1 MKVLFIG
8 GTGVI
13 SEGVSKLLVEKDID
27 LYLYNRGNKPDLIPD
42 CAKLIKGNIRDV
54 KSSKEILSRYCFD
67 IVVNWIAFTPEHIKN
82 DLELFKGKIKQY
94 IFISS
99 ASAYQKPLNE
109 YLITEST
116 PLSNPYWQYSRD
128 KIACEELL
136 MKEYRE
142 NGFPITIVRPSYTYG
157 NTMIP
162 ASLNSWEYPWSL
174 IDRMRKGKK
183 IIVHGDGTS
192 LWTMTHNSDFARGF
206 IGLLSNDKAIGHAF
220 HITSDEVLNWN
231 QIYQEIAEA
240 AGVRADLIHIA
251 SDFIISK
258 LPDKKGSLLGDKSV
272 SAVFDNSKIK
282 KFVPDYCPRV
292 SFAEGI
298 KKTINYFENHQDL
311 CTVDDNWNEKM
322 DMIITAYL
330 N

>member
-13 SEGVSKLLVEKDID
+13 SEGVSKLLGEKDIE
-27 LYLYNRGNKPDLIPD
+27 LFLFNRGNSPHLIPD
-42 CAKLIKGNIRDV
+42 GAELIKGNIRDV

-136 MKEYRE
+136 MKE
-142 NGFPITIVRPSYTYG
+142 
-157 NTMIP
+157 
-162 ASLNSWEYPWSL
+162 
-174 IDRMRKGKK
+174 
-183 IIVHGDGTS
+183 
-192 LWTMTHNSDFARGF
+192 
-206 IGLLSNDKAIGHAF
+206 
-220 HITSDEVLNWN
+220 
-231 QIYQEIAEA
+231 
-240 AGVRADLIHIA
+240 
-251 SDFIISK
+251 
-258 LPDKKGSLLGDKSV
+258 
-272 SAVFDNSKIK
+272 
-282 KFVPDYCPRV
+282 
-292 SFAEGI
+292 
-298 KKTINYFENHQDL
+298 
-311 CTVDDNWNEKM
+311 
-322 DMIITAYL
+322 
-330 N
+330 